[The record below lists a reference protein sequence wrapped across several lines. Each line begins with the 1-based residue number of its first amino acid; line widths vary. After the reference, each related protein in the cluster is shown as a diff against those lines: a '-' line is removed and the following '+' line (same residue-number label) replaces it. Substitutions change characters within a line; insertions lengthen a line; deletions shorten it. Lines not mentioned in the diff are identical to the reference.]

1 MNRLGV
7 IPVVKLIVIHD
18 RNDVIE
24 PTDALELTAGRQ
36 LVDVLPHESGQNSCF
51 FVVVGLYGTYVA
63 VRTKLYGPAGA
74 TVPKIQREKSYKIIT
89 YINSGE
95 FKHNVVIFNPSK
107 LD

>member
-1 MNRLGV
+1 M
-7 IPVVKLIVIHD
+7 VIHD

-63 VRTKLYGPAGA
+63 VRTYLYGPAGGILA
-74 TVPKIQREKSYKIIT
+74 LIIFR
-89 YINSGE
+89 SL
-95 FKHNVVIFNPSK
+95 P
-107 LD
+107 

>member
-7 IPVVKLIVIHD
+7 IPVVTLIVIHD

-36 LVDVLPHESGQNSCF
+36 LVDVLLPEVGQNSRF

-63 VRTKLYGPAGA
+63 VRTYFYGRAGGNPALIFFRDGF
-74 TVPKIQREKSYKIIT
+74 IIFIDYDEKKGKII
-89 YINSGE
+89 
-95 FKHNVVIFNPSK
+95 
-107 LD
+107 